1 MRSRQAKG
9 CFWLV
14 LFMLT
19 LLFPPGAP
27 PVWAAYMC
35 PFRWEPVTTDT
46 GGQPL
51 ESGRL
56 QGYRLYSKA
65 TVGATYPVTPTA
77 QVSVAELGANSNAPR
92 LSVACES
99 GHYWVARAYDTQ
111 MESGNS
117 NEVIVPTAPG
127 VPQTFRIE
135 GLITLIP
142 MP

>member
-1 MRSRQAKG
+1 MRMRRAIG
-9 CFWLV
+9 CLWLV
-14 LFMLT
+14 CFVVAVLF
-19 LLFPPGAP
+19 FPVGT
-27 PVWAAYMC
+27 PVWAAYTC
-35 PFRWEPVTTDT
+35 PFRWEPVTTDA

-77 QVSVAELGANSNAPR
+77 QVTVAQLGANANAPR
-92 LSVACES
+92 LSVSCES

-127 VPQTFRIE
+127 MPQTFRIE
-135 GLITLIP
+135 GIITLTP
-142 MP
+142 LP